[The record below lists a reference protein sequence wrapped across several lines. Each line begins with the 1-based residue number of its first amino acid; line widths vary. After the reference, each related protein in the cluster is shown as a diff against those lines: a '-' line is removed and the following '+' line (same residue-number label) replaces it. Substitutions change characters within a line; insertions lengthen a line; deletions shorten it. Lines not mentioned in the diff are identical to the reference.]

1 VRANGFAGFPCLD
14 TPISASPEYDK
25 RVDLGRIPHVRPAPA
40 PEEPSF
46 RDPDFVRA
54 ADWLARAP
62 SDPALVVLG
71 APFGGGSISRARCD
85 LTPAAVRR
93 ALASFSVW
101 SSDRA
106 ISLEPFA
113 ALDAGDVEPDS
124 DVEKTQQRIAE
135 AVGFIHMET
144 GAPVVLLGGDNSVT
158 AGGARGVEADGLL
171 TFDAH
176 HDCRDPA
183 NGVTNGS
190 VVRQLV
196 DGGLTNVVQIGIHG
210 FANAETHARWA
221 LEHKI
226 HVVSADRVRGG
237 SIGNA
242 VAGGFRFLGNAKRTW
257 VDFDMDVLDRAFA
270 PGAPAAMP
278 GGLMPH
284 DLEEAAFL
292 LGRERRVA
300 GIDITEVDPE
310 RDHSDVT
317 VRAACAVLL
326 SYCTGVASR

>member
-1 VRANGFAGFPCLD
+1 M
-14 TPISASPEYDK
+14 
-25 RVDLGRIPHVRPAPA
+25 DLGRIPHVRPAPS

-62 SDPALVVLG
+62 ATPRLVVLG
-71 APFGGGSISRARCD
+71 APFAGGSISRARCD
-85 LTPAAVRR
+85 LTPAAVRK
-93 ALASFSVW
+93 ALARFAVC

-106 ISLEPFA
+106 ISLEPLA
-113 ALDAGDVEPDS
+113 ALDAGDVEPDA
-124 DVEKTQQRIAE
+124 DVEKTQGRIAE
-135 AVGFIHMET
+135 AVGALHLET
-144 GAPVVLLGGDNSVT
+144 GAPVVLIGGDNSIT

-183 NGVTNGS
+183 VQVTNGS

-196 DGGLTNVVQIGIHG
+196 EGGLSNVVQIGIHG
-210 FANAETHARWA
+210 FANAESHARWA
-221 LEHKI
+221 LEHKV

-237 SIGNA
+237 SIGKA
-242 VAGGFRFLGNAKRTW
+242 VAGGLRFLGNARRIW
-257 VDFDMDVLDRAFA
+257 VDFDMDVLDRAYA

-278 GGLMPH
+278 GGLLPH
-284 DLEEAAFL
+284 ELEEAAFL
-292 LGRERRVA
+292 LGREERVA

-310 RDHSDVT
+310 RDVAEMT

-326 SYCTGVASR
+326 SFCTGVASR

>member
-1 VRANGFAGFPCLD
+1 M
-14 TPISASPEYDK
+14 
-25 RVDLGRIPHVRPAPA
+25 DLGRIPHVRPAPSL
-40 PEEPSF
+40 EEPSF
-46 RDPDFVRA
+46 LDPDFIRA

-85 LTPAAVRR
+85 LTPAAIRR
-93 ALASFSVW
+93 ALERFSVW

-106 ISLEPFA
+106 ISLEPLA
-113 ALDAGDVEPDS
+113 ALDAGDVEPDT

-135 AVGFIHMET
+135 AVGFVHLET
-144 GAPVVLLGGDNSVT
+144 GASVVLLGGDNSIT
-158 AGGARGVEADGLL
+158 AGGVRGVEADGLL

-183 NGVTNGS
+183 HGVTNGS

-196 DGGLTNVVQIGIHG
+196 EGGLTNVVQIGIHG

-221 LEHKI
+221 QEHKI
-226 HVVSADRVRGG
+226 HIVPGHLVRDGG
-237 SIGNA
+237 VGRA
-242 VAGGFRFLGNAKRTW
+242 VEAGLRFLGNAKRVW

-278 GGLMPH
+278 GGLNP
-284 DLEEAAFL
+284 DELEEAAFL
-292 LGRERRVA
+292 LGRDSRIA

-310 RDHSDVT
+310 RDHAEIT

-326 SYCTGVASR
+326 SFCTGVASR

>member
-1 VRANGFAGFPCLD
+1 M
-14 TPISASPEYDK
+14 
-25 RVDLGRIPHVRPAPA
+25 DLGRIPHVRPARLPESPA
-40 PEEPSF
+40 F
-46 RDPDFVRA
+46 RDPDFIRA

-85 LTPAAVRR
+85 LTPAAIRQ
-93 ALASFSVW
+93 ALERFSVW

-106 ISLEPFA
+106 ISLEPLD

-124 DVEKTQQRIAE
+124 DVEKTQERIAE
-135 AVGFIHMET
+135 AVGAAHLET
-144 GAPVVLLGGDNSVT
+144 GAAIALIGGDNSVT
-158 AGGARGVEADGLL
+158 VGGARGVEADGLL

-183 NGVTNGS
+183 HGVTNGS

-196 DGGLTNVVQIGIHG
+196 EGGLTNVSQIGIHG
-210 FANAETHARWA
+210 YANAEAHARWA
-221 LEHKI
+221 LEHNV

-237 SIGNA
+237 GIGKA
-242 VAGGFRFLGNAKRTW
+242 VAGGLRFLGNAKRIW

-278 GGLMPH
+278 GGLQPH
-284 DLEEAAFL
+284 ELDEAAFL
-292 LGRERRVA
+292 LGKDRRVS

-310 RDHSDVT
+310 RDISEVT
-317 VRAACAVLL
+317 VRAACSVLL
-326 SYCTGVASR
+326 SFCIGVASR

>member
-1 VRANGFAGFPCLD
+1 M
-14 TPISASPEYDK
+14 
-25 RVDLGRIPHVRPAPA
+25 DLSRIPYVRPAPA
-40 PEEPSF
+40 PEEPTF

-54 ADWLARAP
+54 ADWLARA
-62 SDPALVVLG
+62 SDEPGIVVVG

-85 LTPAAVRR
+85 LTPAAIRS
-93 ALASFSVW
+93 ALRSFSVW

-106 ISLEPFA
+106 ISLEHVGA
-113 ALDAGDVEPDS
+113 VDAGDVEPDS
-124 DVEKTQQRIAE
+124 DVEKTQARIAE
-135 AVGFIHMET
+135 TIGFLHLEL
-144 GAPVVLLGGDNSVT
+144 GAPLILLGGDNSIT

-183 NGVTNGS
+183 HGVTNGS

-196 DGGLTNVVQIGIHG
+196 EGGLSNVVQIGIHG
-210 FANAETHARWA
+210 FANAESHARWA

-237 SIGNA
+237 GMGKA
-242 VAGGFRFLGNAKRTW
+242 VPGGLRFLGNAKRIW
-257 VDFDMDVLDRAFA
+257 VDFDMDVLDRAYA

-278 GGLMPH
+278 AGLLPQ

-292 LGRERRVA
+292 LGREKRVA

-310 RDHSDVT
+310 RDVADIT

-326 SYCTGVASR
+326 SYCAGVASR

>member
-1 VRANGFAGFPCLD
+1 M
-14 TPISASPEYDK
+14 
-25 RVDLGRIPHVRPAPA
+25 DLGRIPHVRPAPS

-85 LTPAAVRR
+85 LTPAAIRR
-93 ALASFSVW
+93 TLGSFSVW

-106 ISLEPFA
+106 ISLEPLH
-113 ALDAGDVEPDS
+113 ALDAGDVEPDT

-135 AVGFIHMET
+135 AVGYLHLET
-144 GAPVVLLGGDNSVT
+144 GAPVALLGGDNSVT

-183 NGVTNGS
+183 HGVTNGS

-196 DGGLTNVVQIGIHG
+196 EGGLNNVVQIGIHG
-210 FANAETHARWA
+210 FANAEAHARWA
-221 LEHKI
+221 QEHKI
-226 HVVSADRVRGG
+226 HIVPGHLVRDGG
-237 SIGNA
+237 VGRA
-242 VAGGFRFLGNAKRTW
+242 VEAGLRFLGGAKRIW

-278 GGLMPH
+278 GGLNP
-284 DLEEAAFL
+284 DELEEAAFL
-292 LGRERRVA
+292 LGRDSRIV

-310 RDHSDVT
+310 RDHAEIT

-326 SYCTGVASR
+326 SFCTGVASR